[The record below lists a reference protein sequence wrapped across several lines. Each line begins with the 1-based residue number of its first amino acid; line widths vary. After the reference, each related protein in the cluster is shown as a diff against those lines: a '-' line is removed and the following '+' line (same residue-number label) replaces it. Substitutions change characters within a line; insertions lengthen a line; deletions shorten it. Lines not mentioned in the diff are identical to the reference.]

1 MRRAV
6 VIVLDGCGVGYLP
19 DADKFGDVGA
29 DTLKHVSEAVGGLS
43 LPNLRE
49 LGLGNIHDIKGVEP
63 VESPKAAWGK
73 MMEVSAGKDTSTGHW
88 ELMGVLNLKPFPT
101 FPNGFPQKLIEEF
114 ERRIG
119 RKVLGNKPASGTV
132 IIQELGDE
140 HVRTGYPIVYTS
152 ADSVFQVAAHVDVIP
167 LEELYRICE
176 IAFELLEEFEGGK
189 YRTARVIARPFT
201 GTSGNYYRLNHL
213 RKDFSVPPPKPTLL
227 DYLKEAGYQ
236 VVSVGKIKD
245 IFAGR
250 GITRALK
257 GKNNRE
263 NMELTIKL
271 VKDEDFDGL
280 VFVNLVDF
288 DTLYGHRNNPKGF
301 AEALQE
307 FDAQLGELLN
317 VLKDYDLLA
326 ITADHGNDP
335 TYPGTDHTR
344 EHVPILVYS
353 GFTKPVNLGVRKS
366 FADLAKTLADYF
378 QLPGDVKEKL
388 AGESFWKLITS

>member
-101 FPNGFPQKLIEEF
+101 FPNGFPQELIEEF

>member
-29 DTLKHVSEAVGGLS
+29 DTLKHVSEAVGGLN

-49 LGLGNIHDIKGVEP
+49 LGLGNIHDIKGVDP

-101 FPNGFPQKLIEEF
+101 FPNGFPQELIKEF

-167 LEELYRICE
+167 VEELYRICE

-280 VFVNLVDF
+280 IFVNLVDF

-307 FDAQLGELLN
+307 FDGQLGDLLN

-353 GFTKPVNLGVRKS
+353 SFTKPVNLGVRKS
-366 FADLAKTLADYF
+366 FADLGKTLADYF
-378 QLPGDVKEKL
+378 QLPGDVKGNL
-388 AGESFWKLITS
+388 AGESFWNLIIS